1 MYKQINGMMRQIIHV
16 EEIQVYGDT
25 LSSRRWNI
33 TLSSMRWS
41 VTLPSLSVGCI
52 W

>member
-33 TLSSMRWS
+33 TLS
-41 VTLPSLSVGCI
+41 TNAYGEFIQLCGKGA
-52 W
+52 